1 MQIKTKKFI
10 IIKKKQQNQNG
21 LSGLSTVS
29 YVGILILGVI
39 IFGFIKSAITGEDLK
54 EDGKA

>member
-39 IFGFIKSAITGEDLK
+39 IFGFIKAAITGEDLK